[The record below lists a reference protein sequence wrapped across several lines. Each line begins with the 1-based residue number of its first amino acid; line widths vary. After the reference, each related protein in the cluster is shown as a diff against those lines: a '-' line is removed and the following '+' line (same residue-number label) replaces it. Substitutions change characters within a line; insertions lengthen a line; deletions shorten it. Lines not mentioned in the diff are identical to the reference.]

1 MTLAY
6 HTNESS
12 MDACGRMEPATPA
25 KQTRKNR
32 VRALM
37 GHLLVLFRSKGASS
51 EFASPRFSREAAVDI
66 IDQLL
71 HDACDADKD
80 ARRTWTPAAGPVPVL
95 SPSGTVEVVA
105 DAKAP
110 CLKDA
115 KLVLS

>member
-1 MTLAY
+1 
-6 HTNESS
+6 
-12 MDACGRMEPATPA
+12 MEPATPA

-80 ARRTWTPAAGPVPVL
+80 ARRTWTPAAGPV
-95 SPSGTVEVVA
+95 T
-105 DAKAP
+105 
-110 CLKDA
+110 C
-115 KLVLS
+115 